1 MKRNHNTAII
11 AAVAVLSIA
20 LLSGCRELPGKEA
33 ADNQL
38 EQRLN
43 GDFQK
48 ETVEAVKHGL
58 GEATVGVEQAVQ
70 SGAAKVAEQINAVS
84 LSKELNTAIK
94 ADSASTLVV
103 ENTVGEVKIT
113 SGNSESITVNVKA
126 MVVTHS
132 GLNQETERKILDNA
146 EVTVQADGNELKV
159 STHAKNEPKK
169 DLWTWAQKKYGF
181 SDFSIN
187 YEIEVPATMDE
198 YHISNNV
205 GAIRLHGLKGTF
217 HIDSNVGAIVLGA
230 VQFSGKS
237 TVESNTGSIE
247 LDIRGMESESS
258 LKARSDIGKITAD
271 LSSGLKCTVSTKS
284 ELGQITGSGSE
295 KKEMNGGGPLIS
307 LSTQIGSITVQ

>member
-48 ETVEAVKHGL
+48 ETVEAVKQGL

-70 SGAAKVAEQINAVS
+70 SGVAKVAEEINAGS
-84 LSKELNTAIK
+84 LSKELNTAKK
-94 ADSASTLVV
+94 ADSASALVL
-103 ENTVGEVKIT
+103 ENSVGEVKIT
-113 SGNSESITVNVKA
+113 SGNSDSITVKA
-126 MVVTHS
+126 TVVAHS
-132 GLNQETERKILDNA
+132 GLNQETERKILGSA

-159 STHAKNEPKK
+159 STHAKSEPKK

-181 SDFSIN
+181 ADFSIN
-187 YEIEVPATMDE
+187 YEIEIPATMDE

-217 HIDSNVGAIVLGA
+217 HIDSNVGAIVLEA

-247 LDIRGMESESS
+247 LDIRGMKSESS
-258 LKARSDIGKITAD
+258 LKVRSDIGKITAD

-284 ELGQITGSGSE
+284 ELGQITGNGSAR
-295 KKEMNGGGPLIS
+295 KEMNGGGPLIS